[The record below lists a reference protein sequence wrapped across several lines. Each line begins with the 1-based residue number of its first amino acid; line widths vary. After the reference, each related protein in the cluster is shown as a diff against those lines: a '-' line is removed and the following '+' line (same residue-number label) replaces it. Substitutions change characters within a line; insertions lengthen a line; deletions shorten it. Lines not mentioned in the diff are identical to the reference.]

1 MSNKDQLSLMLM
13 AAGIFLLFYN
23 VSSLARVATT
33 PGNGQVIAQQ
43 QQIADT
49 FYELKLIPRKIV
61 TKDAL
66 LA

>member
-1 MSNKDQLSLMLM
+1 GLKHYAHIYKPID
-13 AAGIFLLFYN
+13 AE
-23 VSSLARVATT
+23 
-33 PGNGQVIAQQ
+33 VIAQQ